1 MKNQKF
7 LSLAVSA
14 LVAVSG
20 VSGCLAVPAFCTSAE
35 SETLTFEMTN
45 IDYNPKDSV
54 QYVDVFVTQ
63 IPDGTEVY
71 AMQGSI
77 SYDASALELVEVPA
91 DSCYGLVVTNESEGN
106 LKWSIETNDPNM
118 MPLEAKEGDTV
129 IYFGF
134 KVKDTANN
142 GVYQIKWDRDYTMAS
157 SLENLLYG
165 GSLPLTITDGSITV
179 NRSTTTTT
187 LPATTTTTTTTLPET
202 TTTTTIPVT
211 TTTTTTTLPETTTT
225 TTTTL
230 PETTTTT
237 TTTTTTVPATT
248 TTTTTTLPATTTTT
262 TTTLPETTT
271 TTTTTLPATT
281 TTTTTTL
288 PETTTTTTIPVT
300 TTTTT
305 TTLPATT
312 TTTTTTIPVTT
323 TTTTTTIPETTTTTT
338 TTVPAT
344 TTTTTTT
351 VPATTTTTT
360 TTVPATTTTTTT
372 TIPATTTTTPATTLP
387 KPSLAGDANCDK
399 TVDIADVVLIKC
411 YIINPNEYK
420 LSAQGFANADVH
432 GSSNGLNAQDA
443 VAIAKHILHVIPS
456 LSELK

>member
-91 DSCYGLVVTNESEGN
+91 DSCYGLVVTNESEGC
-106 LKWSIETNDPNM
+106 LRWSIETNDPNM

-157 SLENLLYG
+157 SLENLLFG

-187 LPATTTTTTTTLPET
+187 TPATTTTT
-202 TTTTTIPVT
+202 IPAT

-237 TTTTTTVPATT
+237 TTTLPATT
-248 TTTTTTLPATTTTT
+248 TTTTTLPETTTTTTTTIPATTTTT

-271 TTTTTLPATT
+271 TTTTTAS
-281 TTTTTTL
+281 
-288 PETTTTTTIPVT
+288 V
-300 TTTTT
+300 
-305 TTLPATT
+305 TT
-312 TTTTTTIPVTT
+312 TTTTTTIPV
-323 TTTTTTIPETTTTTT
+323 
-338 TTVPAT
+338 T

>member
-35 SETLTFEMTN
+35 SKTLTFEMTN

-91 DSCYGLVVTNESEGN
+91 DSCYGLVVTNESEGC
-106 LKWSIETNDPNM
+106 LRWSIETNDPNM

-157 SLENLLYG
+157 SLENLLFG

-187 LPATTTTTTTTLPET
+187 TPATTTTTTTTLPE
-202 TTTTTIPVT
+202 T

-360 TTVPATTTTTTT
+360 TT
-372 TIPATTTTTPATTLP
+372 IPATTTTTPATTLP

>member
-91 DSCYGLVVTNESEGN
+91 DSCYGLVVTNESEGC
-106 LKWSIETNDPNM
+106 LRWSIETNDPNM

-157 SLENLLYG
+157 SLENLLFG

-187 LPATTTTTTTTLPET
+187 TPATTTTTTTTLPET
-202 TTTTTIPVT
+202 TTTTT
-211 TTTTTTTLPETTTT
+211 TLPETTTT
-225 TTTTL
+225 TTTTI
-230 PETTTTT
+230 
-237 TTTTTTVPATT
+237 
-248 TTTTTTLPATTTTT
+248 PATTTTT

-288 PETTTTTTIPVT
+288 PATTTTTTTLPETTTTTTTTVPAT

-323 TTTTTTIPETTTTTT
+323 TTTTTTIP
-338 TTVPAT
+338 
-344 TTTTTTT
+344 
-351 VPATTTTTT
+351 ATTTTTT

-372 TIPATTTTTPATTLP
+372 TIPATTTTTTTTVPATTTTTPATTLP

>member
-35 SETLTFEMTN
+35 SKTLTFEMTN

-91 DSCYGLVVTNESEGN
+91 DSCYGLVVTNESEGC
-106 LKWSIETNDPNM
+106 LRWSIETNDPNM

-157 SLENLLYG
+157 SLENLLFG

-187 LPATTTTTTTTLPET
+187 TPATTTTTTTTLPET
-202 TTTTTIPVT
+202 TTTTTIPAT
-211 TTTTTTTLPETTTT
+211 TTTTTTTVPM
-225 TTTTL
+225 
-230 PETTTTT
+230 TT

-248 TTTTTTLPATTTTT
+248 TT
-262 TTTLPETTT
+262 
-271 TTTTTLPATT
+271 
-281 TTTTTTL
+281 
-288 PETTTTTTIPVT
+288 I
-300 TTTTT
+300 
-305 TTLPATT
+305 
-312 TTTTTTIPVTT
+312 
-323 TTTTTTIPETTTTTT
+323 
-338 TTVPAT
+338 
-344 TTTTTTT
+344 
-351 VPATTTTTT
+351 PATTTTTT

>member
-45 IDYNPKDSV
+45 IDYNPKNSV

-91 DSCYGLVVTNESEGN
+91 DSCYGLVVTNESEGC
-106 LKWSIETNDPNM
+106 LRWSIETNDPNM

-187 LPATTTTTTTTLPET
+187 LPETTTTTTTTVPATTTTTTTTVPMTTTTTTTTVPVTTTTTTTTLPET
-202 TTTTTIPVT
+202 TTTTTTTVPVT
-211 TTTTTTTLPETTTT
+211 TTTTTTTVPVTTTTTTTTIPETTTTTTTTIPATTTTTTLPETTTT

-237 TTTTTTVPATT
+237 TTTIPMTT
-248 TTTTTTLPATTTTT
+248 TTTTTTV
-262 TTTLPETTT
+262 
-271 TTTTTLPATT
+271 
-281 TTTTTTL
+281 
-288 PETTTTTTIPVT
+288 PV
-300 TTTTT
+300 
-305 TTLPATT
+305 
-312 TTTTTTIPVTT
+312 
-323 TTTTTTIPETTTTTT
+323 TTTTTT

-351 VPATTTTTT
+351 VTVTTTTTT
-360 TTVPATTTTTTT
+360 TTVPVTTTTTTITVPVTTTTTTT

>member
-35 SETLTFEMTN
+35 SKTLTFEMTN
-45 IDYNPKDSV
+45 IDYNPNDSV

-91 DSCYGLVVTNESEGN
+91 DSCYGLVVTNESESC
-106 LKWSIETNDPNM
+106 LRWSIETNDPNM

-157 SLENLLYG
+157 SLENLLFG

-187 LPATTTTTTTTLPET
+187 LPETTTTTTTTVPA
-202 TTTTTIPVT
+202 T

-237 TTTTTTVPATT
+237 TTTVPVTTTTTTTTVPATT
-248 TTTTTTLPATTTTT
+248 TTTTTTVPATTTTT
-262 TTTLPETTT
+262 TTTV
-271 TTTTTLPATT
+271 PATT
-281 TTTTTTL
+281 TTTT
-288 PETTTTTTIPVT
+288 I
-300 TTTTT
+300 
-305 TTLPATT
+305 
-312 TTTTTTIPVTT
+312 
-323 TTTTTTIPETTTTTT
+323 
-338 TTVPAT
+338 PAT

>member
-35 SETLTFEMTN
+35 SKTLTFEMTN

-91 DSCYGLVVTNESEGN
+91 DSCYGLVVTNESEGC
-106 LKWSIETNDPNM
+106 LRWSIETNDPNM

-187 LPATTTTTTTTLPET
+187 LPE
-202 TTTTTIPVT
+202 T

-225 TTTTL
+225 TTTTV
-230 PETTTTT
+230 PVTTTTTTTTIPATT

-305 TTLPATT
+305 TTLPTTTTTTTTTIPATT
-312 TTTTTTIPVTT
+312 TTTTTTI
-323 TTTTTTIPETTTTTT
+323 
-338 TTVPAT
+338 
-344 TTTTTTT
+344 
-351 VPATTTTTT
+351 PATTTTTT

>member
-35 SETLTFEMTN
+35 SKTLTFEMTN

-91 DSCYGLVVTNESEGN
+91 DSCYGLVVTNESEGC
-106 LKWSIETNDPNM
+106 LRWSIETNDPNM

-187 LPATTTTTTTTLPET
+187 LP
-202 TTTTTIPVT
+202 
-211 TTTTTTTLPETTTT
+211 ETTTT

-237 TTTTTTVPATT
+237 TTTVPVTTTTTTTTIPATT
-248 TTTTTTLPATTTTT
+248 TTTTTTVPA
-262 TTTLPETTT
+262 TTT

-305 TTLPATT
+305 TTLPTTT

-323 TTTTTTIPETTTTTT
+323 TTTTTTIP
-338 TTVPAT
+338 AT

-351 VPATTTTTT
+351 IPATTTTTT

>member
-35 SETLTFEMTN
+35 SKTLTFEMTN
-45 IDYNPKDSV
+45 IDYNPNDSV

-91 DSCYGLVVTNESEGN
+91 DSCYGLVVTNESEGC
-106 LKWSIETNDPNM
+106 LRWSIETNDPNM

-157 SLENLLYG
+157 SLENLLFG

-187 LPATTTTTTTTLPET
+187 TPATTTTTTTTLPET
-202 TTTTTIPVT
+202 TTTATTTVPATTTTTTTTIPETTTT

-237 TTTTTTVPATT
+237 TTTIPATTTTTTTTIPATTTTTTTTASVTTTTTTTTVPATT
-248 TTTTTTLPATTTTT
+248 TTTTTT
-262 TTTLPETTT
+262 
-271 TTTTTLPATT
+271 
-281 TTTTTTL
+281 
-288 PETTTTTTIPVT
+288 TTI
-300 TTTTT
+300 
-305 TTLPATT
+305 
-312 TTTTTTIPVTT
+312 
-323 TTTTTTIPETTTTTT
+323 
-338 TTVPAT
+338 PAT

>member
-91 DSCYGLVVTNESEGN
+91 DSCYGLVVTNESEGC
-106 LKWSIETNDPNM
+106 LRWSIETNDPNM

-187 LPATTTTTTTTLPET
+187 LP
-202 TTTTTIPVT
+202 
-211 TTTTTTTLPETTTT
+211 ETTTT
-225 TTTTL
+225 TTTT
-230 PETTTTT
+230 
-237 TTTTTTVPATT
+237 
-248 TTTTTTLPATTTTT
+248 
-262 TTTLPETTT
+262 
-271 TTTTTLPATT
+271 
-281 TTTTTTL
+281 
-288 PETTTTTTIPVT
+288 I
-300 TTTTT
+300 
-305 TTLPATT
+305 PATT

-323 TTTTTTIPETTTTTT
+323 TTTTTTIPATTTTTTTTIPATTTTTTTTIPATTTTTTTTIPATTTTTTATVPATTTTTTTTLPETTTTTTATLPETTTTTTTTIPMTTTTTTTTVPVTTTTTT

-351 VPATTTTTT
+351 VTVTTTTTT
-360 TTVPATTTTTTT
+360 TTVPVTTTTTTITVPVTTTTTTT

>member
-91 DSCYGLVVTNESEGN
+91 DSCYGLVVTNESEGC
-106 LKWSIETNDPNM
+106 LRWSIETNDPNM

-157 SLENLLYG
+157 SLENLLFG

-187 LPATTTTTTTTLPET
+187 TPATTTTT
-202 TTTTTIPVT
+202 IPAT

-237 TTTTTTVPATT
+237 TTTLPATTTTTTTLPAT

-271 TTTTTLPATT
+271 TTTTTVPATT

-288 PETTTTTTIPVT
+288 P
-300 TTTTT
+300 
-305 TTLPATT
+305 A
-312 TTTTTTIPVTT
+312 
-323 TTTTTTIPETTTTTT
+323 TTTTTT

-360 TTVPATTTTTTT
+360 TTIPETTTTTTTTIPVTTTTTTT

>member
-14 LVAVSG
+14 LIAVSG

-106 LKWSIETNDPNM
+106 LRWSIETNDPNM

-202 TTTTTIPVT
+202 TTPT
-211 TTTTTTTLPETTTT
+211 TTTVPV
-225 TTTTL
+225 
-230 PETTTTT
+230 TTTTT
-237 TTTTTTVPATT
+237 TTTTTT
-248 TTTTTTLPATTTTT
+248 
-262 TTTLPETTT
+262 
-271 TTTTTLPATT
+271 
-281 TTTTTTL
+281 
-288 PETTTTTTIPVT
+288 I
-300 TTTTT
+300 
-305 TTLPATT
+305 PATT
-312 TTTTTTIPVTT
+312 TTTTTTIPATTTTTTTTIPATTTTTTTTVPVTTTTTTTTVPVTT
-323 TTTTTTIPETTTTTT
+323 TTTTTTI
-338 TTVPAT
+338 PAT

-360 TTVPATTTTTTT
+360 TTVPMTTTTTTTTVPATTTTTTTTVPETTTTTTTTVPVTTTTTTTVPVTTTTTTT

-432 GSSNGLNAQDA
+432 GSNNGLNAQDA

>member
-91 DSCYGLVVTNESEGN
+91 DSCYGLVVTNESEGC
-106 LKWSIETNDPNM
+106 LRWSIETNDPNM

-157 SLENLLYG
+157 SLENLLFG

-187 LPATTTTTTTTLPET
+187 T
-202 TTTTTIPVT
+202 
-211 TTTTTTTLPETTTT
+211 
-225 TTTTL
+225 
-230 PETTTTT
+230 
-237 TTTTTTVPATT
+237 
-248 TTTTTTLPATTTTT
+248 
-262 TTTLPETTT
+262 
-271 TTTTTLPATT
+271 
-281 TTTTTTL
+281 
-288 PETTTTTTIPVT
+288 
-300 TTTTT
+300 
-305 TTLPATT
+305 PATT
-312 TTTTTTIPVTT
+312 TTTTTTI
-323 TTTTTTIPETTTTTT
+323 
-338 TTVPAT
+338 
-344 TTTTTTT
+344 
-351 VPATTTTTT
+351 PATTTTTT

-372 TIPATTTTTPATTLP
+372 TIPATTTTTTTTVPATTTTTPATTLP

>member
-45 IDYNPKDSV
+45 IDYNPKNSV

-91 DSCYGLVVTNESEGN
+91 DSCYGLVVTNESEGC
-106 LKWSIETNDPNM
+106 LRWSIETNDPNM

-187 LPATTTTTTTTLPET
+187 LPETTTTTTTTVPATTTTTTTTVPMT
-202 TTTTTIPVT
+202 TTTTTTTVPVT

-225 TTTTL
+225 TTTTV
-230 PETTTTT
+230 PVTT
-237 TTTTTTVPATT
+237 TTTTTTVPVTT
-248 TTTTTTLPATTTTT
+248 TTTTTTIPETTTT
-262 TTTLPETTT
+262 TTTLPE
-271 TTTTTLPATT
+271 T

-288 PETTTTTTIPVT
+288 PETTTTTTIP
-300 TTTTT
+300 
-305 TTLPATT
+305 A
-312 TTTTTTIPVTT
+312 TT

-338 TTVPAT
+338 TTVPMTTTTTTTTVPAT

-351 VPATTTTTT
+351 VPATTTTTTTTIPATTTTTT

>member
-91 DSCYGLVVTNESEGN
+91 DSCYGLVVTNESEGC
-106 LKWSIETNDPNM
+106 LRWSIETNDPNM

-157 SLENLLYG
+157 SLENLLFG

-187 LPATTTTTTTTLPET
+187 TPATTT
-202 TTTTTIPVT
+202 
-211 TTTTTTTLPETTTT
+211 
-225 TTTTL
+225 
-230 PETTTTT
+230 
-237 TTTTTTVPATT
+237 
-248 TTTTTTLPATTTTT
+248 TTTTT

-288 PETTTTTTIPVT
+288 PETTTTAT
-300 TTTTT
+300 TTV
-305 TTLPATT
+305 PATT
-312 TTTTTTIPVTT
+312 TTTTTTIPATT
-323 TTTTTTIPETTTTTT
+323 TTTTTTIPATTTTTTTTIPATTTTTTTTIPATTTTTTTTASVTTTTTT
-338 TTVPAT
+338 TTVPATTTTTTIPAT

-387 KPSLAGDANCDK
+387 KPSLAGDSNCDK

>member
-35 SETLTFEMTN
+35 SKTLTFEMTN

-91 DSCYGLVVTNESEGN
+91 DSCYGLVVTNESEGC
-106 LKWSIETNDPNM
+106 LRWSIETNDPNM

-157 SLENLLYG
+157 SLENLLFG

-187 LPATTTTTTTTLPET
+187 TPATTTTTTTTLPE
-202 TTTTTIPVT
+202 
-211 TTTTTTTLPETTTT
+211 
-225 TTTTL
+225 
-230 PETTTTT
+230 TT

-248 TTTTTTLPATTTTT
+248 TTTTTTLP
-262 TTTLPETTT
+262 E
-271 TTTTTLPATT
+271 T

-288 PETTTTTTIPVT
+288 PETTTTTTIP
-300 TTTTT
+300 
-305 TTLPATT
+305 A
-312 TTTTTTIPVTT
+312 TT

-338 TTVPAT
+338 TTVPMTTTTTTTTVPAT

-351 VPATTTTTT
+351 VPATTTTTTTTIPATTTTIPATTTTTT

>member
-7 LSLAVSA
+7 LSLAVST
-14 LVAVSG
+14 LIAVSG
-20 VSGCLAVPAFCTSAE
+20 ISGCLTMPAFCTSAE

-45 IDYNPKDSV
+45 IDYNPKDSI

-71 AMQGSI
+71 AMQGCI
-77 SYDASALELVEVPA
+77 SYDASALELIEIPA
-91 DSCYGLVVTNESEGN
+91 DSCYGLIVTNESEGC
-106 LKWSIETNDPNM
+106 LRWSIETNDPNM

-142 GVYQIKWDRDYTMAS
+142 GVYEIKWDRDYTMAS
-157 SLENLLYG
+157 SLENLLFG

-187 LPATTTTTTTTLPET
+187 T
-202 TTTTTIPVT
+202 
-211 TTTTTTTLPETTTT
+211 
-225 TTTTL
+225 
-230 PETTTTT
+230 
-237 TTTTTTVPATT
+237 
-248 TTTTTTLPATTTTT
+248 PATTTTT

-281 TTTTTTL
+281 TTTTTTIPATTTTKTTTL
-288 PETTTTTTIPVT
+288 PATTTTTTTTLPASTTTTTVTAT

-312 TTTTTTIPVTT
+312 TTTTTTVTETTTTTTTTLPETTTTTVPVTT
-323 TTTTTTIPETTTTTT
+323 TTTTTTL
-338 TTVPAT
+338 PAT
-344 TTTTTTT
+344 TTTITTTL
-351 VPATTTTTT
+351 PATTTTTT

-372 TIPATTTTTPATTLP
+372 TIPATTLP

>member
-45 IDYNPKDSV
+45 IDYNPKNSV

-91 DSCYGLVVTNESEGN
+91 DSCYGLVVTNESEGC
-106 LKWSIETNDPNM
+106 LRWSIETNDPNM

-187 LPATTTTTTTTLPET
+187 LPETTTTTTTTVPATTTTTTTTVPMTTTTTTTTVPVTTTTTTTTLPET
-202 TTTTTIPVT
+202 TTTTTTTVPVT
-211 TTTTTTTLPETTTT
+211 TTTTTTTVPVTTTTTTTTIPETTTTTTTTIPATTTTTTLPETTTT

-237 TTTTTTVPATT
+237 TTTIPMTT
-248 TTTTTTLPATTTTT
+248 TTTTTTV
-262 TTTLPETTT
+262 
-271 TTTTTLPATT
+271 
-281 TTTTTTL
+281 
-288 PETTTTTTIPVT
+288 PV
-300 TTTTT
+300 
-305 TTLPATT
+305 
-312 TTTTTTIPVTT
+312 
-323 TTTTTTIPETTTTTT
+323 TTTTTT

-351 VPATTTTTT
+351 V
-360 TTVPATTTTTTT
+360 TV
-372 TIPATTTTTPATTLP
+372 TTTTTPATTLP

>member
-45 IDYNPKDSV
+45 IDYNPKNSV

-106 LKWSIETNDPNM
+106 LRWSIETNDPNM

-157 SLENLLYG
+157 SLENLLFG

-187 LPATTTTTTTTLPET
+187 LPEATTTTTTTLPET
-202 TTTTTIPVT
+202 TTPTTTTVPVT
-211 TTTTTTTLPETTTT
+211 TTTTTTTIPATTTT
-225 TTTTL
+225 TTTTI
-230 PETTTTT
+230 PATTTTTTIPATT

-248 TTTTTTLPATTTTT
+248 TTTTATVPMTTTTTTTTVPATTTTTTATVPATTTTT

-271 TTTTTLPATT
+271 TTTATVPMTT

-288 PETTTTTTIPVT
+288 PETTTTTTATVPMTTTTTTTTVPVT

-305 TTLPATT
+305 TTVPVITT
-312 TTTTTTIPVTT
+312 T
-323 TTTTTTIPETTTTTT
+323 
-338 TTVPAT
+338 
-344 TTTTTTT
+344 
-351 VPATTTTTT
+351 
-360 TTVPATTTTTTT
+360 
-372 TIPATTTTTPATTLP
+372 TTTTTPATTLP

>member
-35 SETLTFEMTN
+35 SKTLTFEMTN

-91 DSCYGLVVTNESEGN
+91 DSCYGLVVTNESEGC
-106 LKWSIETNDPNM
+106 LRWSIETNDPNM

-157 SLENLLYG
+157 SLENLLFG

-187 LPATTTTTTTTLPET
+187 TPATTTTTTTTLPE
-202 TTTTTIPVT
+202 
-211 TTTTTTTLPETTTT
+211 
-225 TTTTL
+225 
-230 PETTTTT
+230 TT

-248 TTTTTTLPATTTTT
+248 TTTTTTLP
-262 TTTLPETTT
+262 E
-271 TTTTTLPATT
+271 T

-288 PETTTTTTIPVT
+288 PETTTTTTIP
-300 TTTTT
+300 
-305 TTLPATT
+305 A
-312 TTTTTTIPVTT
+312 
-323 TTTTTTIPETTTTTT
+323 TTTTTT
-338 TTVPAT
+338 TTVPMT

-372 TIPATTTTTPATTLP
+372 TIPATTTTIPATTTTTTTTVPATTTTTTTTTPATTLP

>member
-91 DSCYGLVVTNESEGN
+91 DSCYGLVVTNESEGC
-106 LKWSIETNDPNM
+106 LRWSIETNDPNM

-187 LPATTTTTTTTLPET
+187 LPETTTTVPATTTTTTTTVPMT
-202 TTTTTIPVT
+202 TTTTTTTVPVT

-225 TTTTL
+225 TTTTV
-230 PETTTTT
+230 PVTT
-237 TTTTTTVPATT
+237 TTTTTTVPVTTTTTTTTLPATT

-262 TTTLPETTT
+262 TTT
-271 TTTTTLPATT
+271 
-281 TTTTTTL
+281 
-288 PETTTTTTIPVT
+288 V
-300 TTTTT
+300 
-305 TTLPATT
+305 
-312 TTTTTTIPVTT
+312 PVTT
-323 TTTTTTIPETTTTTT
+323 TTTTTTIPATTTTTT

-360 TTVPATTTTTTT
+360 ATVPATTTVPETTTTTTTTVPVITTTTTT

>member
-157 SLENLLYG
+157 SLENLLFG

-187 LPATTTTTTTTLPET
+187 TPATTTTTIPATTTTTTTTLPAT
-202 TTTTTIPVT
+202 TTTTTTTVPA
-211 TTTTTTTLPETTTT
+211 TTTTTTTLPA
-225 TTTTL
+225 
-230 PETTTTT
+230 TT

-248 TTTTTTLPATTTTT
+248 TTTTTTLP
-262 TTTLPETTT
+262 ETTT
-271 TTTTTLPATT
+271 TTTTT
-281 TTTTTTL
+281 
-288 PETTTTTTIPVT
+288 V
-300 TTTTT
+300 
-305 TTLPATT
+305 PATT
-312 TTTTTTIPVTT
+312 TTTTTTIPA
-323 TTTTTTIPETTTTTT
+323 TTTTTT

-351 VPATTTTTT
+351 VPVTTTTTT

>member
-35 SETLTFEMTN
+35 SKTLTFEMTN
-45 IDYNPKDSV
+45 IDYNPNDSV

-91 DSCYGLVVTNESEGN
+91 DSCYGLVVTNESESC
-106 LKWSIETNDPNM
+106 LRWSIETNDPNM

-157 SLENLLYG
+157 SLENLLFG

-187 LPATTTTTTTTLPET
+187 LPE
-202 TTTTTIPVT
+202 
-211 TTTTTTTLPETTTT
+211 
-225 TTTTL
+225 
-230 PETTTTT
+230 TT

-248 TTTTTTLPATTTTT
+248 TTTTTTLP
-262 TTTLPETTT
+262 E
-271 TTTTTLPATT
+271 
-281 TTTTTTL
+281 
-288 PETTTTTTIPVT
+288 
-300 TTTTT
+300 
-305 TTLPATT
+305 
-312 TTTTTTIPVTT
+312 
-323 TTTTTTIPETTTTTT
+323 
-338 TTVPAT
+338 T

>member
-91 DSCYGLVVTNESEGN
+91 DSCYGLVVTNESEGC
-106 LKWSIETNDPNM
+106 LRWSIETNDPNM

-157 SLENLLYG
+157 SLENLLFG

-187 LPATTTTTTTTLPET
+187 TPATTTTTLPATTTTTTTT
-202 TTTTTIPVT
+202 IP
-211 TTTTTTTLPETTTT
+211 
-225 TTTTL
+225 
-230 PETTTTT
+230 TTT

-248 TTTTTTLPATTTTT
+248 TTTTTTIPATTTTT
-262 TTTLPETTT
+262 TTT
-271 TTTTTLPATT
+271 AS
-281 TTTTTTL
+281 
-288 PETTTTTTIPVT
+288 VT

-305 TTLPATT
+305 TTAS
-312 TTTTTTIPVTT
+312 V
-323 TTTTTTIPETTTTTT
+323 
-338 TTVPAT
+338 T

>member
-91 DSCYGLVVTNESEGN
+91 DSCYGLVVTNESEGC
-106 LKWSIETNDPNM
+106 LRWSIETNDPNM

-187 LPATTTTTTTTLPET
+187 LP
-202 TTTTTIPVT
+202 
-211 TTTTTTTLPETTTT
+211 
-225 TTTTL
+225 
-230 PETTTTT
+230 
-237 TTTTTTVPATT
+237 
-248 TTTTTTLPATTTTT
+248 
-262 TTTLPETTT
+262 
-271 TTTTTLPATT
+271 
-281 TTTTTTL
+281 
-288 PETTTTTTIPVT
+288 
-300 TTTTT
+300 
-305 TTLPATT
+305 
-312 TTTTTTIPVTT
+312 
-323 TTTTTTIPETTTTTT
+323 ETTTTTT

-344 TTTTTTT
+344 TTTTTATVPATTT
-351 VPATTTTTT
+351 VPETTTTTT
-360 TTVPATTTTTTT
+360 TTVPVITTTTTT

>member
-45 IDYNPKDSV
+45 IDYNPKNSV

-91 DSCYGLVVTNESEGN
+91 DSCYGLVVTNESEGC
-106 LKWSIETNDPNM
+106 LRWSIETNDPNM

-187 LPATTTTTTTTLPET
+187 LP
-202 TTTTTIPVT
+202 
-211 TTTTTTTLPETTTT
+211 ETTTT

-237 TTTTTTVPATT
+237 TTTVP
-248 TTTTTTLPATTTTT
+248 
-262 TTTLPETTT
+262 
-271 TTTTTLPATT
+271 
-281 TTTTTTL
+281 
-288 PETTTTTTIPVT
+288 V
-300 TTTTT
+300 
-305 TTLPATT
+305 
-312 TTTTTTIPVTT
+312 
-323 TTTTTTIPETTTTTT
+323 
-338 TTVPAT
+338 
-344 TTTTTTT
+344 
-351 VPATTTTTT
+351 
-360 TTVPATTTTTTT
+360 TTTTTTT

-443 VAIAKHILHVIPS
+443 VAIQRYILGIID
-456 LSELK
+456 KF

>member
-91 DSCYGLVVTNESEGN
+91 DSCYGLVVTNESEGC
-106 LKWSIETNDPNM
+106 LRWSIETNDPNM

-157 SLENLLYG
+157 SLENLLFG
-165 GSLPLTITDGSITV
+165 GSLPLTE
-179 NRSTTTTT
+179 
-187 LPATTTTTTTTLPET
+187 PM
-202 TTTTTIPVT
+202 
-211 TTTTTTTLPETTTT
+211 
-225 TTTTL
+225 
-230 PETTTTT
+230 
-237 TTTTTTVPATT
+237 
-248 TTTTTTLPATTTTT
+248 
-262 TTTLPETTT
+262 
-271 TTTTTLPATT
+271 
-281 TTTTTTL
+281 
-288 PETTTTTTIPVT
+288 
-300 TTTTT
+300 
-305 TTLPATT
+305 
-312 TTTTTTIPVTT
+312 
-323 TTTTTTIPETTTTTT
+323 
-338 TTVPAT
+338 
-344 TTTTTTT
+344 
-351 VPATTTTTT
+351 
-360 TTVPATTTTTTT
+360 
-372 TIPATTTTTPATTLP
+372 
-387 KPSLAGDANCDK
+387 KKSL
-399 TVDIADVVLIKC
+399 
-411 YIINPNEYK
+411 
-420 LSAQGFANADVH
+420 
-432 GSSNGLNAQDA
+432 
-443 VAIAKHILHVIPS
+443 
-456 LSELK
+456 

>member
-14 LVAVSG
+14 LIAVSG

-45 IDYNPKDSV
+45 INYNPKDSV

-91 DSCYGLVVTNESEGN
+91 DSCYGLVVTNESEGC
-106 LKWSIETNDPNM
+106 LRWSIETNDPNM

-157 SLENLLYG
+157 SLENLLFG

-187 LPATTTTTTTTLPET
+187 TPATTTTT
-202 TTTTTIPVT
+202 IPAT

-237 TTTTTTVPATT
+237 TTTLPETT
-248 TTTTTTLPATTTTT
+248 TTTTTTI
-262 TTTLPETTT
+262 PETTT
-271 TTTTTLPATT
+271 TTTTTLP
-281 TTTTTTL
+281 
-288 PETTTTTTIPVT
+288 E
-300 TTTTT
+300 
-305 TTLPATT
+305 
-312 TTTTTTIPVTT
+312 TT

-338 TTVPAT
+338 TTVPVT

-360 TTVPATTTTTTT
+360 TTIPETTTTTTTTVPVTTTTTTTTLPATTTTTTT

>member
-14 LVAVSG
+14 LIAVSG

-45 IDYNPKDSV
+45 IDYNPKNSV

-106 LKWSIETNDPNM
+106 LRWSIETNDPNM

-187 LPATTTTTTTTLPET
+187 
-202 TTTTTIPVT
+202 
-211 TTTTTTTLPETTTT
+211 TTTLPETTTT

-237 TTTTTTVPATT
+237 TTTVPVTTTTTTTTIPATT
-248 TTTTTTLPATTTTT
+248 TTTTTTVPMTTITTTTTVPVTTTTT

-271 TTTTTLPATT
+271 TTTTTIPMTT
-281 TTTTTTL
+281 TTTTTTV
-288 PETTTTTTIPVT
+288 PV
-300 TTTTT
+300 
-305 TTLPATT
+305 
-312 TTTTTTIPVTT
+312 
-323 TTTTTTIPETTTTTT
+323 TTTTTT

-351 VPATTTTTT
+351 VTVTTTTTT
-360 TTVPATTTTTTT
+360 TTVPVTTTTTTITVPVTTTTTTT

>member
-91 DSCYGLVVTNESEGN
+91 DSCYGLVVTNESEGC
-106 LKWSIETNDPNM
+106 LRWSIETNDPNM

-202 TTTTTIPVT
+202 TTTTT
-211 TTTTTTTLPETTTT
+211 TTTTTLPETTTT
-225 TTTTL
+225 TTTTV
-230 PETTTTT
+230 PVTT
-237 TTTTTTVPATT
+237 TTTTTTVP
-248 TTTTTTLPATTTTT
+248 
-262 TTTLPETTT
+262 
-271 TTTTTLPATT
+271 
-281 TTTTTTL
+281 
-288 PETTTTTTIPVT
+288 VT

-305 TTLPATT
+305 TTIPATT
-312 TTTTTTIPVTT
+312 TTTTTTIPATT
-323 TTTTTTIPETTTTTT
+323 TTTTTTIPATTTTTTATVPATTTTTTATVPMTTTTTTTTVPETTTTTT

-344 TTTTTTT
+344 TTITTTT
-351 VPATTTTTT
+351 VPVTTTTTT
-360 TTVPATTTTTTT
+360 TTVPVTTTTTTTTLPATTTTTTT

>member
-45 IDYNPKDSV
+45 IDYNPNDSV

-91 DSCYGLVVTNESEGN
+91 DSCYGLVVTNESEGC
-106 LKWSIETNDPNM
+106 LRWSIETNDPNM

-157 SLENLLYG
+157 SLENLLFG

-187 LPATTTTTTTTLPET
+187 TPATTTTTTTTLPET
-202 TTTTTIPVT
+202 TTTA
-211 TTTTTTTLPETTTT
+211 
-225 TTTTL
+225 
-230 PETTTTT
+230 
-237 TTTTTTVPATT
+237 TTTVPA
-248 TTTTTTLPATTTTT
+248 
-262 TTTLPETTT
+262 
-271 TTTTTLPATT
+271 
-281 TTTTTTL
+281 
-288 PETTTTTTIPVT
+288 
-300 TTTTT
+300 
-305 TTLPATT
+305 
-312 TTTTTTIPVTT
+312 TT

-338 TTVPAT
+338 TTTTTLPETTTTTTLPETTTTTTTTIPATTTTTTTTIPATTTTTTTTASVTTTTTTTTVPATTTTTTIPAT

>member
-91 DSCYGLVVTNESEGN
+91 DSCYGLVVTNESEGC
-106 LKWSIETNDPNM
+106 LRWSIETNDPNM

-157 SLENLLYG
+157 SLENLLFG

-187 LPATTTTTTTTLPET
+187 TPATTTTTTTTLPET
-202 TTTTTIPVT
+202 TTTTT
-211 TTTTTTTLPETTTT
+211 TLPETTTT
-225 TTTTL
+225 TTTTI
-230 PETTTTT
+230 
-237 TTTTTTVPATT
+237 
-248 TTTTTTLPATTTTT
+248 PATTTTT

-288 PETTTTTTIPVT
+288 PATTTTTTTLPETTTTTTTTVPAT

-323 TTTTTTIPETTTTTT
+323 TTTTTTIP
-338 TTVPAT
+338 AT

-351 VPATTTTTT
+351 V
-360 TTVPATTTTTTT
+360 
-372 TIPATTTTTPATTLP
+372 PATTTTTPATTLP

>member
-35 SETLTFEMTN
+35 SKTLTFEMTN
-45 IDYNPKDSV
+45 IDYNPNDSV

-91 DSCYGLVVTNESEGN
+91 DSCYGLVVTNESEGC
-106 LKWSIETNDPNM
+106 LRWSIETNDPNM

-157 SLENLLYG
+157 SLENLLFG

-187 LPATTTTTTTTLPET
+187 TPATTTTTIPATTTTTTTTLPE
-202 TTTTTIPVT
+202 
-211 TTTTTTTLPETTTT
+211 
-225 TTTTL
+225 
-230 PETTTTT
+230 
-237 TTTTTTVPATT
+237 
-248 TTTTTTLPATTTTT
+248 TTTTT

-288 PETTTTTTIPVT
+288 PATTTTTTTLPETTTTTTTTVPAT

-323 TTTTTTIPETTTTTT
+323 TTTTTTIPATTTTTT

-351 VPATTTTTT
+351 IPATTTTTT

>member
-45 IDYNPKDSV
+45 IDYNPKNSV

-91 DSCYGLVVTNESEGN
+91 DSCYGLVVTNESEGC
-106 LKWSIETNDPNM
+106 LRWSIETNDPNM

-157 SLENLLYG
+157 SLENLLFG

-187 LPATTTTTTTTLPET
+187 TPATTTTTIPATTTTTTTTL
-202 TTTTTIPVT
+202 PVT

-237 TTTTTTVPATT
+237 TTTVPM
-248 TTTTTTLPATTTTT
+248 
-262 TTTLPETTT
+262 
-271 TTTTTLPATT
+271 
-281 TTTTTTL
+281 
-288 PETTTTTTIPVT
+288 
-300 TTTTT
+300 
-305 TTLPATT
+305 
-312 TTTTTTIPVTT
+312 
-323 TTTTTTIPETTTTTT
+323 TTTTTT

-360 TTVPATTTTTTT
+360 
-372 TIPATTTTTPATTLP
+372 ATTLP

>member
-14 LVAVSG
+14 LIAVSG

-91 DSCYGLVVTNESEGN
+91 DSCYGLVVTNESEGC
-106 LKWSIETNDPNM
+106 LRWSIETNDPNM

-157 SLENLLYG
+157 SLENLLFG

-187 LPATTTTTTTTLPET
+187 TPATTTTT
-202 TTTTTIPVT
+202 IPAT

-237 TTTTTTVPATT
+237 TTTVPM
-248 TTTTTTLPATTTTT
+248 
-262 TTTLPETTT
+262 
-271 TTTTTLPATT
+271 
-281 TTTTTTL
+281 
-288 PETTTTTTIPVT
+288 
-300 TTTTT
+300 
-305 TTLPATT
+305 
-312 TTTTTTIPVTT
+312 
-323 TTTTTTIPETTTTTT
+323 TTTTTT

-372 TIPATTTTTPATTLP
+372 TVPVTTTTTTTTVPATTTTTTVPMTTTTTTTTVPVTTTTTTTTVPVTTTTTTTTIPMTTTTKTTTVPATTTTTPATTLP

>member
-45 IDYNPKDSV
+45 IDYNPKNSV

-91 DSCYGLVVTNESEGN
+91 DSCYGLVVTNESEGC
-106 LKWSIETNDPNM
+106 LRWSIETNDPNM

-187 LPATTTTTTTTLPET
+187 LPATTTTTTTTLPA
-202 TTTTTIPVT
+202 T

-225 TTTTL
+225 TTTTVPVTTTTTTTTVPETTTTTTTTVPATTTTTTATVPMTTTTTTTTVPATTTTTTATVPATTTTATTTL
-230 PETTTTT
+230 PETTTTTTTTVPVTTTITTTTVTVTT

-262 TTTLPETTT
+262 TTT
-271 TTTTTLPATT
+271 
-281 TTTTTTL
+281 
-288 PETTTTTTIPVT
+288 
-300 TTTTT
+300 
-305 TTLPATT
+305 
-312 TTTTTTIPVTT
+312 
-323 TTTTTTIPETTTTTT
+323 
-338 TTVPAT
+338 
-344 TTTTTTT
+344 
-351 VPATTTTTT
+351 
-360 TTVPATTTTTTT
+360 
-372 TIPATTTTTPATTLP
+372 IPATTTSTPATTLP

>member
-35 SETLTFEMTN
+35 SKTLTFEMTN
-45 IDYNPKDSV
+45 IDYNPNDSV

-91 DSCYGLVVTNESEGN
+91 DSCYGLVVTNESESC
-106 LKWSIETNDPNM
+106 LRWSIETNDPNM

-157 SLENLLYG
+157 SLENLLFG

-187 LPATTTTTTTTLPET
+187 TPATTTTTTTTLPE
-202 TTTTTIPVT
+202 T

-288 PETTTTTTIPVT
+288 PVT

-305 TTLPATT
+305 TTLPETT

-323 TTTTTTIPETTTTTT
+323 TTTTTTVPVTTTTTT

-351 VPATTTTTT
+351 I
-360 TTVPATTTTTTT
+360 PATTTTTTT

>member
-35 SETLTFEMTN
+35 SKTLTFEMTN
-45 IDYNPKDSV
+45 IDYNPNDSV

-91 DSCYGLVVTNESEGN
+91 DSCYGLVVTNESESC
-106 LKWSIETNDPNM
+106 LRWSIETNDPNM

-202 TTTTTIPVT
+202 TTTTTTTVPV
-211 TTTTTTTLPETTTT
+211 
-225 TTTTL
+225 
-230 PETTTTT
+230 TT

-248 TTTTTTLPATTTTT
+248 TTTTTT
-262 TTTLPETTT
+262 
-271 TTTTTLPATT
+271 
-281 TTTTTTL
+281 
-288 PETTTTTTIPVT
+288 IPM
-300 TTTTT
+300 
-305 TTLPATT
+305 
-312 TTTTTTIPVTT
+312 
-323 TTTTTTIPETTTTTT
+323 
-338 TTVPAT
+338 
-344 TTTTTTT
+344 
-351 VPATTTTTT
+351 TTTTTT

>member
-91 DSCYGLVVTNESEGN
+91 DSCYGLVVTNESEGC
-106 LKWSIETNDPNM
+106 LRWSIETNDPNM

-157 SLENLLYG
+157 SLENLLFG

-187 LPATTTTTTTTLPET
+187 TPATTTTTTTTLPET
-202 TTTTTIPVT
+202 TTTTTTTIPETTTTTTTTLPTTTTTTTTTIPATTTTTTTLPETTTTTTTLPETTTTTTTLPETTTTTTTTVPVT
-211 TTTTTTTLPETTTT
+211 TTTTTTTVPATTTTTTTTVPATTTTTTTLPETTTT

-237 TTTTTTVPATT
+237 TTTVPM
-248 TTTTTTLPATTTTT
+248 
-262 TTTLPETTT
+262 
-271 TTTTTLPATT
+271 
-281 TTTTTTL
+281 
-288 PETTTTTTIPVT
+288 
-300 TTTTT
+300 
-305 TTLPATT
+305 
-312 TTTTTTIPVTT
+312 
-323 TTTTTTIPETTTTTT
+323 
-338 TTVPAT
+338 T